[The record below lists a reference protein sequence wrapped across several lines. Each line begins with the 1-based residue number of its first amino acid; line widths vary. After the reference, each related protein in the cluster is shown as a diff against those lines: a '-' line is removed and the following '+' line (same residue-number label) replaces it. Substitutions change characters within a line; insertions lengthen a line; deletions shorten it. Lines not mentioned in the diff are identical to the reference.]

1 MDILTSL
8 QSIGFDWQLALSH
21 LVNFLIVLALLR
33 YFVFGPLRKRLAERK
48 QVIEK
53 GVADARRAE
62 AERYKAKEKREEI
75 IAAAKE
81 EKREIITAAHEE
93 AEAMMAHRRDEA
105 ISEADAIIHD
115 AHEQIAADR
124 IKMQKE
130 LEGRVGDLAVQI
142 AGKIMEREVTSRD
155 HDALVASVIKATDN
169 V

>member
-8 QSIGFDWQLALSH
+8 QSIGFDWRLALAH

-75 IAAAKE
+75 IAAAKA

-93 AEAMMAHRRDEA
+93 AEAMIAHGRDEA

-115 AHEQIAADR
+115 AHKQIAEDR
-124 IKMQKE
+124 IRMQKE
-130 LEGRVGDLAVQI
+130 LESKVGDLAVVI
-142 AGKIMEREVTSRD
+142 AEKIMEREVTDTD
-155 HDALVASVIKATDN
+155 HQKLVKNVVNSASN